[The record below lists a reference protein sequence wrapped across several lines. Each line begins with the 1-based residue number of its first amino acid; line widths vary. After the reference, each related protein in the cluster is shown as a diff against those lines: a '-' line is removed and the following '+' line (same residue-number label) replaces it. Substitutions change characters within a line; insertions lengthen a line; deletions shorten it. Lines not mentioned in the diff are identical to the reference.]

1 MLVLK
6 FLIPCPYSSV
16 FITLI
21 PKMQQNTAWSIFHTP
36 HKMIKKNNLAGFL
49 ICCIFLRFSM
59 AKDSPGLVFSHGFPV
74 GERIVSALYQPRIRP
89 KPPVKINKG
98 GPRNMYSDI

>member
-1 MLVLK
+1 
-6 FLIPCPYSSV
+6 
-16 FITLI
+16 
-21 PKMQQNTAWSIFHTP
+21 
-36 HKMIKKNNLAGFL
+36 
-49 ICCIFLRFSM
+49 M

-98 GPRNMYSDI
+98 GPRIMYSDIWYLLIFPFINGTPQKKTN